1 MLKFNRTML
10 KIIYFII
17 LFGLLNTEL
26 TAQELYLEC
35 EGTSNVKVRNTTTF
49 DYDYST
55 SFTTTSEEKMY
66 ELVRIDINDKESRIK
81 IPNSFIQ
88 GLSKLN
94 KNAKDGWYPLKNVEI
109 SEEEIKGNFS
119 LDIIFS
125 PKVLISRYT
134 GDIAIK
140 GNNKSF
146 MGSCRKL
153 DKPKEKLF

>member
-1 MLKFNRTML
+1 M
-10 KIIYFII
+10 
-17 LFGLLNTEL
+17 
-26 TAQELYLEC
+26 
-35 EGTSNVKVRNTTTF
+35 KVRNTTTF

-134 GDIAIK
+134 GDFSIK

-146 MGSCRKL
+146 MGSCKKL
-153 DKPKEKLF
+153 DKPTKKLF

>member
-1 MLKFNRTML
+1 MPKT
-10 KIIYFII
+10 IYFII

-94 KNAKDGWYPLKNVEI
+94 KNAKDGWYPLKNIKI

-125 PKVLISRYT
+125 PKVLISCYT

-146 MGSCRKL
+146 MGSCRKF
-153 DKPKEKLF
+153 DKPTEKLF